1 LVFGHILLKVILQ
14 GQDYFCSLFFASFL
28 LNFSTNKEKKME
40 IKEQVII
47 LKIKYDPSESY
58 EPRLWNWVELL
69 KCKNDCVEVLN
80 YGKSEVV
87 TDERTP

>member
-1 LVFGHILLKVILQ
+1 
-14 GQDYFCSLFFASFL
+14 
-28 LNFSTNKEKKME
+28 ME

-87 TDERTP
+87 ADERTP